1 MARARIGTGCT
12 IAFSTISFTGLA
24 TSFAIDGEEVPVLDV
39 TTLGSTGWR
48 QLIGGSL
55 KQPPAVTVQLQYEPG
70 NPPPVGSTVG
80 TITITWPDPD
90 AGGAE
95 TAETLTGTG
104 FISSRSSEHPLED
117 VITGTYVF
125 QFDGGANGG
134 TAPTY
139 S

>member
-1 MARARIGTGCT
+1 MARARVGTGCT
-12 IAFSTISFTGLA
+12 IAFATISFTGL
-24 TSFAIDGEEVPVLDV
+24 TLSFTIDGEEVPVLDV
-39 TTLGSTGWR
+39 TTMASTGWR
-48 QLIGGSL
+48 QKIGGNL
-55 KQPPAVTVQLQYEPG
+55 KEPPKVTVQLQYDPG
-70 NPPPVGSTVG
+70 NPPPVGNTVG

-90 AGGAE
+90 GAGSE

-104 FISSRSSEHPLED
+104 FIVSRSSEHPLED
-117 VITGTYVF
+117 VVTGTYVF